1 MVTIFYN
8 DDFLEHRT
16 GAGHPERP
24 DRLLAIRQAIALMPQ
39 PHQVTWEKPTDAHL
53 RSPLPWIE
61 QVHTASY
68 LRSLQQ
74 LCEAGGGY
82 LDGDTP
88 VSGQSY
94 EVALLAVNA
103 WMDGI
108 DRARKGLPCF
118 VAARPPGHHALADRG
133 MGFCLLNNAAIA
145 AIYALNQAALAQGE
159 LDHDELD
166 HDECRQD
173 YRVAILD
180 WDVHHGNGTQAIVE
194 NHPQIAYCSL
204 HEVPNYPGTGRENE
218 TGKFSNVLNVPMA
231 AGSEGVDYDRAF
243 ESKVMP
249 FLRSFA
255 PDLMIVSAGYDAA
268 AADPLSRI
276 NLCAEDYRR
285 MTRSVLALTRCVVFG
300 LEGGYDLD
308 ALGQCVVA
316 TVEACLEE

>member
-1 MVTIFYN
+1 MVTIFF
-8 DDFLEHRT
+8 DDEFLEHRT

-74 LCEAGGGY
+74 ICEAGGGH

-88 VSGQSY
+88 VSRQSY

-145 AIYALNQAALAQGE
+145 ATYALDQAALDQAASAQE
-159 LDHDELD
+159 
-166 HDECRQD
+166 

-180 WDVHHGNGTQAIVE
+180 WDVHHGNVTQAIVE

-218 TGKFSNVLNVPMA
+218 TGKFGNVLNVPMA

-255 PDLMIVSAGYDAA
+255 PDLVIVSAGYDAA

-308 ALGQCVVA
+308 ALGQCFVA
-316 TVEACLEE
+316 TIEACLEAC